1 MIMEQTL
8 GKLLAVRLEGATESQ
23 IQSQVPNVW
32 LRTTQVLQHVSTTLY
47 DSCIHKTEIDLS
59 HSRHDL
65 AIEALRELFGSNR
78 DRAWPRS
85 SQPTVKHD
93 YGR

>member
-8 GKLLAVRLEGATESQ
+8 GKLLAVRLEGATEPQ

-32 LRTTQVLQHVSTTLY
+32 LRTTHVLQHVSTTLY

-65 AIEALRELFGSNR
+65 AMTSPLKRCANFSDRIE
-78 DRAWPRS
+78 
-85 SQPTVKHD
+85 T
-93 YGR
+93 GRGLGHRNQQ